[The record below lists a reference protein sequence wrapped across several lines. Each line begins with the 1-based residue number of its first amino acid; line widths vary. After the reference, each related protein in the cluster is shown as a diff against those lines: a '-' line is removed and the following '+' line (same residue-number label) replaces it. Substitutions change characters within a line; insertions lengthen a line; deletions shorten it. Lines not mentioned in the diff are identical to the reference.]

1 MGVSLRA
8 GRLRDGPAVARSPGA
23 RNSAEAPVRRSASKR
38 GTAGTPGP
46 DAPGFAEE
54 ARRQA
59 ALLRG
64 DPHEAEVL
72 EWIEQVADR
81 TDWT

>member
-1 MGVSLRA
+1 MRQ
-8 GRLRDGPAVARSPGA
+8 
-23 RNSAEAPVRRSASKR
+23 SASKR
-38 GTAGTPGP
+38 GTAGTHDPDKFRRYRARQKAKGMKLLRIWVPDP

-64 DPHEAEVL
+64 AAEEAEAL
-72 EWIEQVADR
+72 AFIEEVADLDPE
-81 TDWT
+81 T

>member
-1 MGVSLRA
+1 
-8 GRLRDGPAVARSPGA
+8 
-23 RNSAEAPVRRSASKR
+23 VRQSASKR
-38 GTAGTPGP
+38 GTAGTHDPDKFRRYRARQKAKGMKLLRIWVPDP
-46 DAPGFAEE
+46 DAPGFADE

-72 EWIEQVADR
+72 EWIEQVADT

>member
-1 MGVSLRA
+1 MRK
-8 GRLRDGPAVARSPGA
+8 
-23 RNSAEAPVRRSASKR
+23 SASKR
-38 GTAGTPGP
+38 GAAGTQDPDKFRRYRARQKAKGMKLLRIWVPDP

-72 EWIEQVADR
+72 EWIEQVADT

>member
-1 MGVSLRA
+1 MRQ
-8 GRLRDGPAVARSPGA
+8 
-23 RNSAEAPVRRSASKR
+23 SASKR
-38 GTAGTPGP
+38 GTAGTHDPDKFRRYRARQKAKGMKLLRIWVPDP

-72 EWIEQVADR
+72 EWIEQVADT